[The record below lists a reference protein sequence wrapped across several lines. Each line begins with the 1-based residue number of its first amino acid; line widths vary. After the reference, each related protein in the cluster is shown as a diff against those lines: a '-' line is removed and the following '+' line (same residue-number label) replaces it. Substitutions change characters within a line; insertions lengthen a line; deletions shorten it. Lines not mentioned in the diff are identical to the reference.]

1 MGIFRRLFLKKQQYV
16 SADDL
21 LDSLEEIEG
30 LEEQGESEKLE
41 DVYQVVSL
49 YNNVQRSAYV
59 LDCLE
64 RMKEAT
70 IEVEQLS
77 AEYTD
82 VSVHLTDIEELDR
95 LPQSERNL
103 VEDLAQ
109 KIVSINEERVVG
121 AGKRILL
128 TKKQLFAMEQIED
141 LMPEPYKKL
150 KECEEYQEKVRSD
163 LKRLDAERDAYEY
176 RKEEL
181 DNSLYNIRGMSIV
194 AMISFVI
201 CIFLLFILQV
211 TLEIDVS
218 IGYTI
223 SILAV
228 AGTVTWLCIR
238 HADDKK
244 EKKRVLGAFNQ
255 IILLQNKVKIRYV
268 NNTNLLEYLRVK
280 YGCETSSIMNTLWK
294 RYQEELM
301 LQERFE
307 RTKEE
312 LSYQN
317 QKLVRLLSQYHLA
330 DTRIWV
336 SQVGAL
342 IDPREMVEIRHR
354 YNVSRQ
360 KLRKQIQYNQ
370 EIIEEKK
377 SNIKEVIE
385 KYPESAQEILEIVD
399 SFE

>member
-1 MGIFRRLFLKKQQYV
+1 MSFLKKLFPKKHRLLN
-16 SADDL
+16 ADEL
-21 LDSLEEIEG
+21 LDRLEEIDG
-30 LEEQGESEKLE
+30 LEDEEKSQELE
-41 DVYQVVSL
+41 DVYHVVSL
-49 YNNVQRSAYV
+49 HDDTQRKSYV
-59 LDCLE
+59 VDCLE
-64 RMKEAT
+64 RMKEAM
-70 IEVEQLS
+70 IEVDQFS
-77 AEYTD
+77 AEYAD
-82 VSVHLTDIEELDR
+82 VSIHLADIEELDR
-95 LPQSERNL
+95 LPQNERQL
-103 VEDLAQ
+103 VEDIAQ

-121 AGKRILL
+121 TGKRILL

-141 LMPEPYKKL
+141 QMPEPYKKL
-150 KECEEYQEKVRSD
+150 KECEEYHEKVRSD
-163 LKRLDAERDAYEY
+163 LKRLEAERGAYEY

-181 DNSLYNIRGMSIV
+181 ENSLYNTRGMTIT
-194 AMISFVI
+194 AMISFVVCVI
-201 CIFLLFILQV
+201 LLFILQV
-211 TLEIDVS
+211 TLEIDVN

-223 SILAV
+223 SIVAV
-228 AGTVTWLCIR
+228 AGILTWMCMR

-244 EKKRVLGAFNQ
+244 EKKRVIGAYNQ

-280 YGCETSSIMNTLWK
+280 YGCETSKIMNTLWK
-294 RYQEELM
+294 RYQDELM

-317 QKLVRLLSQYHLA
+317 QKLVRLLSQYRLE
-330 DTRIWV
+330 DTRIWI
-336 SQVGAL
+336 SQAQAL
-342 IDPREMVEIRHR
+342 IDPREMVEIRHQ

-377 SNIKEVIE
+377 ANIKEVLE
-385 KYPESAQEILEIVD
+385 KYPESATDILEIVD